1 MIHRIKQATTSSSET
16 IYPVKKY
23 DLTNTITRI
32 NDQVHTKMCLDV
44 ANTLILDDLVPHFL
58 TIELFSHITTGGSHL
73 HCLHVKV
80 IHIKIDYFL

>member
-44 ANTLILDDLVPHFL
+44 ANTLILDDIVPHFL
-58 TIELFSHITTGGSHL
+58 TIELFSTSQRAAVTFIAFTL
-73 HCLHVKV
+73 KLF
-80 IHIKIDYFL
+80 I